1 LALNVYILRGTMK
14 APLKKGTKLRG
25 VGRAGRIEMNFLEQ
39 VRRRCPAYRPVNEV
53 LGDLYTKVGRFEDGL
68 SVDLTLTKTHPEDP
82 YVWYNLG
89 CSYALTGH
97 ADDAF
102 VALSRAVDLGY
113 GDFEWFMKDD
123 NLTSIRGDMRFF
135 KLLVRMKP

>member
-1 LALNVYILRGTMK
+1 VYIPFAIMK
-14 APLKKGTKLRG
+14 APSKKGTKPRG

-68 SVDLTLTKTHPEDP
+68 KVDLLLTKTHPEDP

-89 CSYALTGH
+89 CSYALTERR
-97 ADDAF
+97 DEAF
-102 VALSRAVDLGY
+102 ASLDRAVDLGY
-113 GDFEWFMKDD
+113 CDFEWFMKDD

-135 KLLVRMKP
+135 KLLLRMKP